1 VPLVRGC
8 RVSLALE
15 HMSQV
20 ASTVAANDLCPL
32 HAESAVGVSGHGAR
46 NGVEEGRPS
55 ATGLELMLGSVDGRV
70 ATCASVCAGGRGVLV
85 VLARER
91 CFGAFLT
98 EDSELL
104 LVQLHLPLLI
114 SLLHGV
120 RHLSGFCG
128 REEASKEGDRGHGT
142 TKDDS
147 RSCGG
152 YRERRW
158 SCSVEGGVAEG
169 VEGADEAGK

>member
-1 VPLVRGC
+1 
-8 RVSLALE
+8 
-15 HMSQV
+15 MSQV

-104 LVQLHLPLLI
+104 CRSSISLVHSTQCCRAVNATDLPLFNCI
-114 SLLHGV
+114 CHS
-120 RHLSGFCG
+120 
-128 REEASKEGDRGHGT
+128 
-142 TKDDS
+142 
-147 RSCGG
+147 
-152 YRERRW
+152 
-158 SCSVEGGVAEG
+158 
-169 VEGADEAGK
+169 